1 MGVDV
6 HLDRENAH
14 APRHERVARG
24 GRRLLVDHWCV
35 DRLIDWWPKLS
46 SELRDALIAEDE
58 AGLANSVDSLEV
70 VQACGCGDDFCQSLY
85 TADPP
90 DGTYGPGHRN
100 VLLDPPWTGMLIL
113 DVVDDEIVYVEVV
126 DRPPLD

>member
-1 MGVDV
+1 M
-6 HLDRENAH
+6 
-14 APRHERVARG
+14 
-24 GRRLLVDHWCV
+24 
-35 DRLIDWWPKLS
+35 DRLIDRWPKVA

-70 VQACGCGDDFCQSLY
+70 VQACGCGDDFYQSFY

-90 DGTYGPGHRN
+90 NGAYGPGHRN
-100 VLLDPPWTGMLIL
+100 VVLDPAWTRLLIL
-113 DVVDDEIVYVEVV
+113 DVVDDEIVYVEVL

>member
-1 MGVDV
+1 M
-6 HLDRENAH
+6 
-14 APRHERVARG
+14 
-24 GRRLLVDHWCV
+24 DHWSV
-35 DRLIDWWPKLS
+35 DRLIDRWPKLS

-58 AGLANSVDSLEV
+58 TGLASSVDSLEV
-70 VQACGCGDDFCQSLY
+70 VQPCGCGDDFCQSFY

-90 DGTYGPGHRN
+90 DDAYGPGHRN

-113 DVVDDEIVYVEVV
+113 DVVDDEIVYVEVL